1 MGDGLSTLYQDLLTG
16 SYDCVDRIVLNA
28 YFRMGHDP
36 GGFRLWWRQLTGSDA
51 TLDNAHV
58 MRLAGRFGRR
68 IRGYAKA
75 NNIPV
80 VNCSAGERKHDIAEE
95 YLGKTTITQGLFLIL
110 VGRAQAPVWD
120 VSANHHIEKKKP
132 MPYVNHYSFHILD
145 AEWGHITIKISG
157 HPPFPAQI
165 MLNGH
170 EYVACQAR
178 KAGITFTKQG
188 NCFTDVSSPADLAKI
203 AETLSEQRT
212 IGRLSQL
219 CDRWI
224 YSACLCFALDLEEQR
239 LSGFHYQYS
248 NYQIEYSR
256 NLIFEVGGQMEQV
269 FQALI
274 DRSRVLLDLK
284 TIKTV
289 LGCKRRPKYRSRKKR
304 AAEWE
309 VAVERPVYDLTIF
322 KLHCGGLTL
331 KIYTKG
337 ERVLRIE
344 VIVHN
349 TRELDC
355 GRALDKFPEIVSRL
369 KAVLE
374 RFADALSCVNA
385 CFIADQTLERLP
397 TASRV
402 GKVTVGGIDLNKP
415 RMRWVAEAVIAL
427 SAASDGFTASE
438 LAARVCTLGK
448 QTPAQYGPTRAA
460 YDLKKFRGQQIV
472 QRIGQTRHYEAAPAG
487 LRAITA
493 LVVLRNK
500 AIKPLLAAAQEL
512 RPRRGAQ
519 NPTPLDA
526 HYDTVRAAMR
536 GVFHELGIAA

>member
-1 MGDGLSTLYQDLLTG
+1 
-16 SYDCVDRIVLNA
+16 
-28 YFRMGHDP
+28 
-36 GGFRLWWRQLTGSDA
+36 
-51 TLDNAHV
+51 
-58 MRLAGRFGRR
+58 
-68 IRGYAKA
+68 
-75 NNIPV
+75 
-80 VNCSAGERKHDIAEE
+80 
-95 YLGKTTITQGLFLIL
+95 
-110 VGRAQAPVWD
+110 VWD
-120 VSANHHIEKKKP
+120 ISANHHIEKKKP

-178 KAGITFTKQG
+178 KAGISFSKQG
-188 NCFTDVSSPADLAKI
+188 NCFTHVSDPAALAKI
-203 AETLSEQRT
+203 AATLSEQRT

-239 LSGFHYQYS
+239 LSGFRYQYS

-274 DRSRVLLDLK
+274 DRSRVRLDLR
-284 TIKTV
+284 TIKTI
-289 LGCKRRPKYRSRKKR
+289 LGYKRRPIYRSRKKR

-349 TRELDC
+349 ARELDC
-355 GRALDKFPEIVSRL
+355 GRSLENFPEIIGRL
-369 KAVLE
+369 RAVLE
-374 RFADALSCVNA
+374 RFADALSCIDP
-385 CFIADQTLERLP
+385 CFIADETLERLP

-402 GKVTVGGIDLNKP
+402 GKVAVGGIDLNKP
-415 RMRWVAEAVIAL
+415 RMRWVVEAVIAL
-427 SAASDGFTASE
+427 SALSDGFTASE
-438 LAARVCTLGK
+438 LAARVRTLGK
-448 QTPAQYGPTRAA
+448 QTPEQYGPTRAA
-460 YDLKKFRGQQIV
+460 YDLKKLRGQQIV
-472 QRIGQTRHYEAAPAG
+472 QRIGETRRYETRPTG
-487 LRAITA
+487 LKAIAA
-493 LVVLRNK
+493 LVVLRDK
-500 AIKPLLAAAQEL
+500 AIKPLLAAAQQL
-512 RPRRGAQ
+512 RPSRGAH
-519 NPTPLDA
+519 NPRPLDA
-526 HYDTVRAAMR
+526 HYDAVSAAMR